1 MKTFLSA
8 IFLIAVV
15 ATGVKF
21 YGEYRQSRSTVQFR
35 TAIIER
41 GNLVESVD
49 ATGTV
54 EPEELIDV
62 GAQVVGR
69 IKEFGPDPRSET
81 DPAFAGKR
89 IDYGS
94 TVQAGTILAVI
105 DDSVYAAQRNQAQ
118 AALSRAQADL
128 LQMHAKFAQA
138 EAEWNRAQRLR
149 NMASQSKESGKL
161 PLAKDLPVQI
171 RGISDADFVLA
182 KSNYEV
188 AKANIELGEAAVQ
201 QAQSTL
207 DLAETN
213 LGYTVIKSPVKGT
226 IIDRRV
232 NIGQTVVSSLN
243 APSLFLIATDL
254 TRMEVWASVNEADIG
269 QLKAGTPVTF
279 TVDAFPDDLFEGTVK
294 QVRLNASMTQNVVTY
309 PVVITTDN
317 SDLKLLPYLTA
328 DVSFEVN
335 RRNGVLTVPNA
346 ALRYQPRAEL
356 VVDTE
361 TSTASSPP
369 PEDDSLSLGTAT
381 VWIRRGAG
389 ITPVSVK
396 TGISDGTRTEVE
408 SPDLEEGL
416 EVVLGE
422 MQGGQAAEQVN
433 NPFAPRM
440 PRSRTRS

>member
-1 MKTFLSA
+1 MKTFLS
-8 IFLIAVV
+8 IISLIAVV
-15 ATGVKF
+15 AAGVKF
-21 YGEYRQSRSTVQFR
+21 YSEYRQSSTAVQFR
-35 TAIIER
+35 TATVER
-41 GNLVESVD
+41 GDVVESVD
-49 ATGTV
+49 ATGTL

-69 IKEFGPDPRSET
+69 IKEFGVDPRGEN
-81 DPAFAGKR
+81 DPTFADKR

-94 TVQAGTILAVI
+94 TVHAGTILAVI

-118 AALSRAQADL
+118 AALYRAQADL

-149 NMASQSKESGKL
+149 NMSQQSKDSTKL
-161 PLAKDLPVQI
+161 PLAKNLPVQI

-188 AKANIELGEAAVQ
+188 AKANIALGEAAVQ

-269 QLKAGTPVTF
+269 GLKVGTPVTF
-279 TVDAFPDDLFEGTVK
+279 TVDAFPNDLFSGKVK

-309 PVVITTDN
+309 TVVVATDN

-335 RRNGVLTVPNA
+335 RRDGVLTVPNA

-356 VVDTE
+356 VINTE
-361 TSTASSPP
+361 TSAANLPPAEDEPTASP
-369 PEDDSLSLGTAT
+369 GAT
-381 VWIRRGAG
+381 VWVRHGTSIAPISVKIG
-389 ITPVSVK
+389 ITN
-396 TGISDGTRTEVE
+396 GTRTEVE
-408 SPDLEEGL
+408 APELTEGM

-422 MQGGQAAEQVN
+422 MQGGQTNDQVN
-433 NPFAPRM
+433 NPFAPKM
-440 PRSRTRS
+440 PRSRPRS